1 MSSEHRQRYR
11 DELEKLVDRAL
22 RSMPL
27 ERAPQALADRVLAQ
41 IARRAALPWWRKSF
55 SSWPVAA
62 RLAFLAAS
70 VGFVKL
76 ALDAAIWLVSPFES
90 TTSPLDLPPEMSWI
104 QTVIAALAITFRS
117 LPPTWLYGAIGLLAI
132 AYATLFGV
140 GATVYR
146 TLHAAR

>member
-1 MSSEHRQRYR
+1 MSSERH
-11 DELEKLVDRAL
+11 DKLEELVDRAL
-22 RSMPL
+22 RSLPL
-27 ERAPQALADRVLAQ
+27 ERAPQTLEGRVFAE

-55 SSWPVAA
+55 WSWPIAA

-76 ALDAAIWLVSPFES
+76 GLDAAIWLVSPFET

-104 QTVIAALAITFRS
+104 QTVVAALAITFRS

-132 AYATLFGV
+132 IYAALFGI

>member
-1 MSSEHRQRYR
+1 MNSEHHDR
-11 DELEKLVDRAL
+11 LEKLVDRAL
-22 RSMPL
+22 RAQPL
-27 ERAPQALADRVLAQ
+27 ERAPRGLESRVFAE
-41 IARRAALPWWRKSF
+41 IERRAALPWWRKSF
-55 SSWPVAA
+55 SSWPIAA

-76 ALDAAIWLVSPFES
+76 SLDAAIWLVSPFET

-104 QTVIAALAITFRS
+104 QTVIAALALTVRS

-132 AYATLFGV
+132 TYAALFGV